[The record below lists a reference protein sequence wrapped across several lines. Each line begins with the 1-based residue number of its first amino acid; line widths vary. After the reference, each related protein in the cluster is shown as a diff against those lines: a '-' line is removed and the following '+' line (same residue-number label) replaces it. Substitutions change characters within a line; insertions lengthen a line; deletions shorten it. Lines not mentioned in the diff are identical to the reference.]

1 MKNRRT
7 LWIVLSLFTVF
18 VLALSACGGT
28 TATETTPT
36 EAPAAEP
43 TGGRSGSV
51 SPVSTPTKWSMAC
64 PKATR

>member
-43 TGGRSGSV
+43 TEAV
-51 SPVSTPTKWSMAC
+51 VEPTEA
-64 PKATR
+64 PAEEA